1 MIEEKKSKKSSD
13 YYIGVGL
20 CCGIVIGILG
30 LSFKPNTDDIRNSTS
45 IIIANELYKFG
56 GKIKCFDPHAMTN
69 AKKVLPDLDYCDSA
83 YDVCKGSRA
92 LIIATEWNEFRA
104 LDLNKIKEL
113 MNNPVIFD
121 LRNIY
126 NKEEVEDLGIEYH
139 GVGK

>member
-1 MIEEKKSKKSSD
+1 MSDIIKIKEEYLNKLKDNLDLNTVNHLKSELFGKNGKIS
-13 YYIGVGL
+13 
-20 CCGIVIGILG
+20 
-30 LSFKPNTDDIRNSTS
+30 
-45 IIIANELYKFG
+45 NELYKSG
-56 GKIKCFDPHAMTN
+56 GKIKCYDPHAMTN
-69 AKKVLPDLDYCDSA
+69 AKNVLPDLDYCNTV
-83 YDVCKGSRA
+83 YDACKGSNV

-126 NKEEVEDLGIEYH
+126 NKEEVKDLGIEYY